1 MPISASP
8 VVTAFIRSSAAAS
21 GHKLYRPF
29 AAAHVY
35 STRPTLI
42 QPRYAAGL
50 HTRAAAAPCSA
61 ISTGLMSSSLQ
72 QHKAAAMSL
81 TVRGISTS
89 PTPPRAETEAAS
101 AAGRPPNSTGEEQ
114 RLLQPDPALALDQ
127 LSMAKLITVW
137 LVYRACGNARLVRAA
152 PSILKLFERLGL
164 SWLSNAVV
172 RRTFF
177 AWFCAGESERE
188 IVHTM
193 RRLKD
198 SGIG

>member
-21 GHKLYRPF
+21 GHKLYRPL

-35 STRPTLI
+35 LTRPTII

-50 HTRAAAAPCSA
+50 HTRAVPCSA
-61 ISTGLMSSSLQ
+61 TSTGLMSSSLQ

-81 TVRGISTS
+81 AVRGISTL

-101 AAGRPPNSTGEEQ
+101 EAGGPPNSTGKQQ

-137 LVYRACGNARLVRAA
+137 LVYRACGNARLVQAA